1 MADIKIKLGIDAAG
15 LQQGAATAKKA
26 VGDLK
31 RSTATQSTMGV
42 PVGLA
47 AAAAAMA
54 ATGIAAR
61 GMWAA
66 MEAGGSLVDLSSQTG
81 IAIDKLMVLQTA
93 FKQAGLGADAIQPM
107 VSKLQ
112 NSIFEAAS
120 GSAEAQKKF
129 RAMGVSF
136 SDLRKLTPDQQLMK
150 VGEAI
155 NAMNDPAQRTAA
167 AIDVFGKSGAKML
180 ALFSAGGLK
189 DASENLGRQARLMRE
204 NAGVFDRTTDV
215 LGTAGSKVQ
224 GLFVGMA
231 SQVLPQLTDAIE
243 GLNKIDLTGIGESLG
258 DGISIA
264 IAMMEIAYNKF
275 RKLADLL
282 KPQIQVSQ
290 MAGGQAF
297 MGMGGMGGPG
307 KGLSQLKEESKAQE
321 LIPETQG
328 IFGELRATIKAERAK
343 AREKYAV
350 TLPETVISGESI
362 SQKTRGFEFA
372 SSMQKVGGSMF
383 GPSLPAENS
392 VLIERQQLEQQRR
405 MTEKLDVTNLLLRS
419 ISEKSTSKLSA
430 SYG

>member
-66 MEAGGSLVDLSSQTG
+66 MEAGGSLVDLSAQTG
-81 IAIDKLMVLQTA
+81 IAIDKLMILQTA

-112 NSIFEAAS
+112 NNIFEAAS

-155 NAMNDPAQRTAA
+155 NAMNDPAQKTAA

-258 DGISIA
+258 DGIGIA
-264 IAMMEIAYNKF
+264 IVAMEIAFTKF
-275 RKLADLL
+275 KKLADFVQE
-282 KPQIQVSQ
+282 KTKAPWEQIVR
-290 MAGGQAF
+290 GYKHV
-297 MGMGGMGGPG
+297 MGTTEYGIPEKKEKG
-307 KGLSQLKEESKAQE
+307 KSIFQE
-321 LIPETQG
+321 LLEAIEVKRSST
-328 IFGELRATIKAERAK
+328 RK
-343 AREKYAV
+343 KY
-350 TLPETVISGESI
+350 TTELPETVITAPLMP
-362 SQKTRGFEFA
+362 QKPRDFEFA